1 MNFFFIV
8 GPIAVA
14 WAVIISLLG
23 LTRRDFPGKAMPVVM
38 LISALLFVGGIVS
51 AATGSKHKTGER
63 HGPPEGTPVAGKKNS

>member
-1 MNFFFIV
+1 MNYFFIV
-8 GPIAVA
+8 GPLAVA

-38 LISALLFVGGIVS
+38 AISAVLFLGGIFS
-51 AATGSKHKTGER
+51 AAIGSKHKAGER